1 MVAHRLELSEDEPK
15 TMLEKCWYAFAKA
28 GEAAGFDVPDIKTL
42 EVENP
47 VVDTKDL
54 PKTW

>member
-1 MVAHRLELSEDEPK
+1 
-15 TMLEKCWYAFAKA
+15 MLERCWYAFTKA

-47 VVDTKDL
+47 VVDTNDL

>member
-1 MVAHRLELSEDEPK
+1 MDAFRLELSEDEPK
-15 TMLEKCWYAFAKA
+15 TMLERCWYAFSQA
-28 GEAAGFDVPDIKTL
+28 GEAAGFDVPEIKTL

-47 VVDTKDL
+47 VVDTNDL